1 VKDFLIEGVYHK
13 FNHSKLNFAVDDFV
27 AFSVEMTG
35 VAWPS
40 ENDAAGDPFMD
51 DVAPL
56 LDNGTMDVAGSYY
69 YFVIQRVFD
78 SHLVSLMPS
87 HREK

>member
-1 VKDFLIEGVYHK
+1 
-13 FNHSKLNFAVDDFV
+13 LNFIVDDFV
-27 AFSVEMTG
+27 EFSVEMTG
-35 VAWPS
+35 VTWPS

-69 YFVIQRVFD
+69 YFVIQRVSD

-87 HREK
+87 HPEK